1 MPFLSL
7 TTPGEVENFNK
18 AEDFDDILLNLV
30 KLVAETLAM
39 PPEVDLEGAAGC
51 ARPLLFFTITCVFAI
66 ALKN

>member
-30 KLVAETLAM
+30 KLVAETLAT
-39 PPEVDLEGAAGC
+39 PPEVDLEEAAGGAC
-51 ARPLLFFTITCVFAI
+51 PLLIFAITCVFAI

>member
-7 TTPGEVENFNK
+7 TTPGEVKNFNK

-39 PPEVDLEGAAGC
+39 PPEVDLEGAAGG
-51 ARPLLFFTITCVFAI
+51 AHPLLFFAITCAFAI

>member
-39 PPEVDLEGAAGC
+39 PPEVDLE
-51 ARPLLFFTITCVFAI
+51 
-66 ALKN
+66 

>member
-7 TTPGEVENFNK
+7 TTPEEVKNFNK

-30 KLVAETLAM
+30 KLVAEILAT
-39 PPEVDLEGAAGC
+39 PPEVDLEGAAGG
-51 ARPLLFFTITCVFAI
+51 ARPLLFFPITCAFAI